1 MVAISKR
8 EFVCDSF
15 FSFSEIFLDGKCRF
29 CTGKRARLLTSRA
42 TASDS
47 TISTARDA
55 ANQRLRAERVEMT
68 SPKSEGSEP
77 ARGPEVGLAAVVGG

>member
-29 CTGKRARLLTSRA
+29 CTGKRARLLISRA

-47 TISTARDA
+47 TISTDRDA
-55 ANQRLRAERVEMT
+55 ANQRLRAERVEMA
-68 SPKSEGSEP
+68 SPVSEGSEP
-77 ARGPEVGLAAVVGG
+77 ARGPKVLAAVVGG